1 MHLYDSRFLLARLH
15 IDSLLDKMT
24 PRDVKAALAKLTKG
38 AAALDIAYGEAL
50 HRIESQLE
58 VHRELARKTLSWITL
73 AKRPLTTAEICCVL
87 AVELDEDEVDPE
99 NVVTSGDLVSVC
111 AGLVVV
117 DQESAVI
124 RLVHYTTQEYF
135 ERTGDAWNP
144 GGKLHIAT
152 TCLTYLSFSTFR
164 SSSCSSDEEFEARL
178 QQNQFLNYAAKHWGN
193 HVRAVET
200 EVATLACELLQ
211 GKSLPC
217 VAQVLGVSNYKY
229 IGYSKDYSVGT
240 ALHYTS
246 QFGLS
251 GITKKVL
258 AAANVPIEE
267 AVNARDSWGNTPLTI
282 AAEYGQYEMAKMLLD
297 KGADVNAQGGDFG
310 NALGVDYGNALGGK
324 YGNALYEASSLGHE
338 QMVKMLLDEGA
349 DVNAQDEEYGNA
361 LQAASEGGYEQ
372 VVKMLLDKGADVNAQ
387 GGPYGNA
394 LQAASEG
401 GHEKVVKMLLDN
413 GTDVNAQDEEYGN
426 ALQAASEGGYEQ
438 VVKMLLDK
446 GADVNA
452 QGGPYGNALQAA
464 SEGGYEQVVK
474 MLLDKG
480 ADVNA
485 QDEEYGNALQAASEG
500 GYEQVVKMLLDA
512 RAHQCYQCQEDY
524 FVSSHD

>member
-1 MHLYDSRFLLARLH
+1 
-15 IDSLLDKMT
+15 
-24 PRDVKAALAKLTKG
+24 
-38 AAALDIAYGEAL
+38 
-50 HRIESQLE
+50 
-58 VHRELARKTLSWITL
+58 
-73 AKRPLTTAEICCVL
+73 
-87 AVELDEDEVDPE
+87 VEPDEDEVDPE
-99 NVVTSGDLVSVC
+99 NVVTSGNLVSVC

-135 ERTGDAWNP
+135 ERTEDTWNP

-178 QQNQFLNYAAKHWGN
+178 QQNQFLDYAAKHWGS

-217 VAQVLGVSNYKY
+217 VAQVLGVPNYKY
-229 IGYSKDYSVGT
+229 RGYSKAYSVGT
-240 ALHYTS
+240 ALHYAS

-258 AAANVPIEE
+258 AAANMPIEE
-267 AVNARDSWGNTPLTI
+267 AVNAKDSWGNTPLTI

-297 KGADVNAQGGDFG
+297 KGANVNAQGH
-310 NALGVDYGNALGGK
+310 L
-324 YGNALYEASSLGHE
+324 
-338 QMVKMLLDEGA
+338 
-349 DVNAQDEEYGNA
+349 GNA
-361 LQAASEGGYEQ
+361 LQAASAGGHEQ
-372 VVKMLLDKGADVNAQ
+372 VVKMLLDKGADVNAR
-387 GGPYGNA
+387 GGVYGNA
-394 LQAASEG
+394 LQAASLG
-401 GHEKVVKMLLDN
+401 GHEQVVKLLLDK
-413 GTDVNAQDEEYGN
+413 GSDVNARGGVYGN
-426 ALQAASEGGYEQ
+426 ALQAASDRGHEQ

-452 QGGPYGNALQAA
+452 RGGDFGNALQAA
-464 SEGGYEQVVK
+464 SLGGHEQMVK

-485 QDEEYGNALQAASEG
+485 RGVFYGNAMQAASDRGHEQVVKILLERGADVNARGGDYGNALYAASDSGHEQVVKMLLNKGADVNAQDGLYGNALQAASSG
-500 GYEQVVKMLLDA
+500 GYEQVVEMLLDVG
-512 RAHQCYQCQEDY
+512 AHQPKENDA
-524 FVSSHD
+524 VAGLK

>member
-58 VHRELARKTLSWITL
+58 GHRELARKTLSWITL
-73 AKRPLTTAEICCVL
+73 AKRPLTTVEICCAL
-87 AVELDEDEVDPE
+87 AVEPDEDEVDPE

-164 SSSCSSDEEFEARL
+164 SSSSSSDEEFEARL
-178 QQNQFLNYAAKHWGN
+178 QQNQLLDYAAKHWGS

-200 EVATLACELLQ
+200 EVVSLACELLQ
-211 GKSLPC
+211 GKSLLC
-217 VAQVLGVSNYKY
+217 VAQVLGVPKYKY
-229 IGYSKDYSVGT
+229 RGYSKNYSVGS

-297 KGADVNAQGGDFG
+297 KGADVNAQGG
-310 NALGVDYGNALGGK
+310 
-324 YGNALYEASSLGHE
+324 
-338 QMVKMLLDEGA
+338 
-349 DVNAQDEEYGNA
+349 EYRNA
-361 LQAASEGGYEQ
+361 LQAASVGDHEQ
-372 VVKMLLDKGADVNAQ
+372 VVKMLLDNGADVNAQGGRFGNALLAASVGGHKQVVKMLLNKGADVNAQGGEYRNALYAASKRGYKQVVKMLVDKGADVNAQ
-387 GGPYGNA
+387 GGRFGNA
-394 LQAASEG
+394 LRAASERD
-401 GHEKVVKMLLDN
+401 H
-413 GTDVNAQDEEYGN
+413 
-426 ALQAASEGGYEQ
+426 EQ
-438 VVKMLLDK
+438 VV
-446 GADVNA
+446 
-452 QGGPYGNALQAA
+452 
-464 SEGGYEQVVK
+464 E
-474 MLLDKG
+474 
-480 ADVNA
+480 
-485 QDEEYGNALQAASEG
+485 
-500 GYEQVVKMLLDA
+500 MLLDA
-512 RAHQCYQCQEDY
+512 GAH
-524 FVSSHD
+524 